1 MEWLGSNS
9 MYMMERSMNF
19 LWTKQTAILDN
30 IANAETPGYKA
41 KYVTFEETLRE
52 RLRASAKGGESVS
65 AFRDALERTQPQVH
79 ESKDESTRMD
89 ENSVNLTS
97 EAVELSRNAYQLQFV
112 MNSISSDF
120 STLRA
125 AIRGQ

>member
-9 MYMMERSMNF
+9 MYMMERSMDF

-52 RLRASAKGGESVS
+52 RLRASAKGGDAVS
-65 AFRDALERTQPQVH
+65 AFRDALERTQPQVR
-79 ESKDESTRMD
+79 ESNDESTRMD

-125 AIRGQ
+125 AVRGQ

>member
-9 MYMMERSMNF
+9 MYMMERSMHF

-41 KYVTFEETLRE
+41 KSVTFEETLRE
-52 RLRASAKGGESVS
+52 RLRASAKSRDAVS
-65 AFRDALERTQPQVH
+65 AFRDALERTNPQVRQARE
-79 ESKDESTRMD
+79 ESARMD

-120 STLRA
+120 STLRT

>member
-30 IANAETPGYKA
+30 IANVETPGYKA
-41 KYVTFEETLRE
+41 KSVTFEETLRE
-52 RLRASAKGGESVS
+52 RLRASANSSDSVS
-65 AFRDALERTQPQVH
+65 AFRDVLARTQPQVQ
-79 ESKDESTRMD
+79 ESKEESTRMD
-89 ENSVNLTS
+89 ENSVNAIS

>member
-1 MEWLGSNS
+1 
-9 MYMMERSMNF
+9 MNF

-30 IANAETPGYKA
+30 ISNAETPGYRA

-52 RLRASAKGGESVS
+52 RLLASAKGGDPVS
-65 AFRDALERTQPQVH
+65 AFRDTLERTQPQVR
-79 ESKDESTRMD
+79 ESTEESTRMD